1 MTDEQA
7 ERGQTTLDY
16 TIAILVFIA
25 VVLFV
30 FLFVPGILEPFEGG
44 DGEDP
49 AVADRIGNTVS
60 DDLLSGPDQPRA
72 LDRQCTVE
80 FFKDAGSE
88 VSRPECEFTAGQNL
102 TERLNLGLTRVNITV
117 QGNWTGTY
125 QPSETLCW
133 DAGDNEWTKADETD
147 CDPSG
152 SPLDTPLKIGSNT
165 PQNSAATIT
174 STRVVSLQG
183 RPVTLVV
190 RVW

>member
-1 MTDEQA
+1 MTGEQA

-30 FLFVPGILEPFEGG
+30 FLFVPGILEPFGGG

-49 AVADRIGNTVS
+49 AVADRIGDTVS
-60 DDLLSGPDQPRA
+60 DDLLSGPDQPRT
-72 LDRQCTVE
+72 LDRQCTIE

-88 VSRPECEFTAGQNL
+88 TARPECAFASGENL
-102 TERLNLGLTRVNITV
+102 TERLNLDLTRVNITV
-117 QGNWTGTY
+117 QGNRTSEY
-125 QPSETLCW
+125 DPSETLCW
-133 DAGDNEWTKADETD
+133 DAGNNEWTKADD
-147 CDPSG
+147 VGAC
-152 SPLDTPLKIGSNT
+152 DTPLRIGDDL
-165 PQNSAATIT
+165 PQSSTATVT

-183 RPVTLVV
+183 RPVTVVV